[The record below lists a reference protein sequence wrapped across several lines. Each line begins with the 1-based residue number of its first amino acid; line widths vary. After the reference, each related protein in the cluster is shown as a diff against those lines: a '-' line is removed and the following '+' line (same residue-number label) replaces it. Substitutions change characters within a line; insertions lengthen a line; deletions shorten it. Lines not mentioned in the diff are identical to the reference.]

1 MRTAQEAIAAGTPD
15 LSGFRQTSDNATRL
29 HQSYLNA
36 LRARQGAPTAQ
47 RSRAQ
52 SQAPAAS
59 VGGGGSAQQYARQR
73 LSQLGFTDPKEWDS
87 LFRLWQKESS
97 WNPNAVNKSSGA
109 FGIAQILPSA
119 HPAAKRNM
127 SAQEQIEWG
136 LNYIK
141 NRYGSPSAAWAHS
154 QRTNW
159 Y

>member
-1 MRTAQEAIAAGTPD
+1 MAGA
-15 LSGFRQTSDNATRL
+15 G
-29 HQSYLNA
+29 
-36 LRARQGAPTAQ
+36 GAPSGDLQ
-47 RSRAQ
+47 
-52 SQAPAAS
+52 
-59 VGGGGSAQQYARQR
+59 GYARQR
-73 LSQLGFTDPKEWDS
+73 LSQLGFNDPREWQA
-87 LFRLWQKESS
+87 LQQLWQKESG

-119 HPAAKRNM
+119 HPTANRNM

-141 NRYGSPSAAWAHS
+141 NRYGAPSAAWAHS